1 MGRHI
6 VFSEVVKLLLDYK
19 KAHGNFN
26 IHVKYEVDNVRLG
39 YLVQNIRT
47 GNRKTTTEEK
57 NILDTIGFVWES
69 SGKAIPFDKV
79 FMLLQDFKEKYG
91 HCCVPA
97 SCQVDNIRLGHIVRS
112 IRSGNR
118 KTTVEEKAK
127 LDSLGFVWRVKSDT
141 VSFEEIF
148 NLLENFKKEFGH
160 CCVPIT
166 YEVDNIKLGQIVSSI
181 RSANRRT
188 TSKEQEMLNSIGFAW
203 KIKNVM

>member
-47 GNRKTTTEEK
+47 GNRKTT
-57 NILDTIGFVWES
+57 
-69 SGKAIPFDKV
+69 
-79 FMLLQDFKEKYG
+79 
-91 HCCVPA
+91 
-97 SCQVDNIRLGHIVRS
+97 
-112 IRSGNR
+112 
-118 KTTVEEKAK
+118 VEEKAK
-127 LDSLGFVWRVKSDT
+127 LDSIGFVWRVKSDT